1 MAADAS
7 DYPTN
12 ADSIPRTNPSDN
24 LTGHSDLHDKMAD
37 AIEEIQGFVG
47 VSGDTTAGTIVK
59 RVSDLEAA
67 PPAHNH
73 DATYYTETEVDTLL
87 AGKQDSGSYAATT
100 HTHSYAPTTHTH
112 AYASDTHN
120 HDTSYASA
128 GHTHSYASTTHNHDT
143 SYASAGHSHTSFS
156 SDVTFTSGTGQ
167 YSDSAAL
174 QVTGSSASIA
184 LRANGAASNSS
195 QCVQMRSGQ
204 NGGDLR
210 AMLYVTQHDGNSPAD
225 IECYRLYYNGGNV
238 GSSRTIKENIVP
250 AFAAD
255 NYDAVELVK
264 QLDTSTFNYIDGSPD
279 DVQLGLIAEDVFEV
293 APDFVELRDGT
304 PRYLKQSIHFL
315 TLAALRQAVTKIET
329 LEARIA
335 ELEG

>member
-1 MAADAS
+1 MTTVYPASEDNFSRPTPSSSLSGHAA
-7 DYPTN
+7 
-12 ADSIPRTNPSDN
+12 
-24 LTGHSDLHDKMAD
+24 LHDDLAD
-37 AIEEIQGFVG
+37 AIEAIENKVG
-47 VSGDTTAGTIVK
+47 VDNDTNTASHDYKIAQ
-59 RVSDLEAA
+59 LESA
-67 PPAHNH
+67 PPSHNH
-73 DATYYTETEVDTLL
+73 GDLYYTETEVDGLL
-87 AGKQDSGSYAATT
+87 ASKQNSSTALTTSTTFGGDVSGTYNNIQVS
-100 HTHSYAPTTHTH
+100 S
-112 AYASDTHN
+112 SGHN
-120 HDTSYASA
+120 HDDRYYTESEVNTSFA
-128 GHTHSYASTTHNHDT
+128 GV
-143 SYASAGHSHTSFS
+143 GHGHTSFS
-156 SDVTFTSGTGQ
+156 SDVSFTSATGI
-167 YSDSAAL
+167 YSDSAAI
-174 QVTGSSASIA
+174 QVTGSGASIA

-195 QCVQMRSGQ
+195 PCVQMRSGQ

-210 AMLYVTQHDGNSPAD
+210 AMLYVTQHDGASMAD
-225 IECYRLYYNGGNV
+225 ITCHRLYYNGGNV

-293 APDFVELRDGT
+293 APDFIELRDGT

-335 ELEG
+335 QLGG

>member
-1 MAADAS
+1 MS
-7 DYPTN
+7 TN
-12 ADSIPRTNPSDN
+12 FPNSIQSLFDPQDVTP
-24 LTGHSDLHDKMAD
+24 LTGHADLHTDTNDTVEALQTK
-37 AIEEIQGFVG
+37 VG
-47 VSGDTTAGTIVK
+47 VNGS
-59 RVSDLEAA
+59 SDVNSLDYKVAQLETA
-67 PPAHNH
+67 PPTHEH
-73 DATYYTETEVDTLL
+73 DDRYYTETEVNNLL
-87 AGKQDSGSYAATT
+87 TGKQDSGSYLTT
-100 HTHSYAPTTHTH
+100 STTFGGDVSGT
-112 AYASDTHN
+112 YNNIQVSSSGHN
-120 HDTSYASA
+120 HDDRYYTKSEVNTSFA
-128 GHTHSYASTTHNHDT
+128 GV
-143 SYASAGHSHTSFS
+143 GHGHTSFS
-156 SDVTFTSGTGQ
+156 SDVSFTSATGQ
-167 YSDSAAL
+167 YSDSAAI
-174 QVTGSSASIA
+174 QVTGSGASIA

-210 AMLYVTQHDGNSPAD
+210 AMLYVTQHDGASMAD
-225 IECYRLYYNGGNV
+225 ITCHRLYYNGGNV

-255 NYDAVELVK
+255 NYDAVELIK

-293 APDFVELRDGT
+293 APDFIELRDGI

-335 ELEG
+335 ELGG